1 MGLGGGYGFPTVPS
15 SEQERCLLRATA
27 ATERTAERKS
37 HLSLGDLRPERSSPP
52 TDTQETTTK
61 LRKEEAGKRKTPNLP
76 LLLATTE
83 DTLSVWQPEP
93 GLSRLDPLGGTSL
106 P

>member
-1 MGLGGGYGFPTVPS
+1 MPAESNSCNGKDRRKKVPS
-15 SEQERCLLRATA
+15 V
-27 ATERTAERKS
+27 
-37 HLSLGDLRPERSSPP
+37 LGDLRPERSSPP

-76 LLLATTE
+76 LLLATM

-93 GLSRLDPLGGTSL
+93 GLSRLDPLSGTSL